1 MHKPLRNKKL
11 PTGIFRLFMR
21 SPILIYQMGLGFMLG
36 GRFLML
42 THIGRS
48 SERPKRVVLEVVK
61 SDPESGIYYIGSG
74 WGEKANWFL
83 NIEKTPEVK
92 VQTGNK
98 VFDAFATRLSNDE
111 ATDILFDYGRRNP
124 KAFRMLAGRL
134 IVGKDLDISEES
146 ASLLAQYIPI
156 VELKP
161 VR

>member
-1 MHKPLRNKKL
+1 
-11 PTGIFRLFMR
+11 MR

-48 SERPKRVVLEVVK
+48 SGRPKRVVLEVVK

-98 VFDAFATRLSNDE
+98 IFDALATRLSNDE

-156 VELKP
+156 VELKS